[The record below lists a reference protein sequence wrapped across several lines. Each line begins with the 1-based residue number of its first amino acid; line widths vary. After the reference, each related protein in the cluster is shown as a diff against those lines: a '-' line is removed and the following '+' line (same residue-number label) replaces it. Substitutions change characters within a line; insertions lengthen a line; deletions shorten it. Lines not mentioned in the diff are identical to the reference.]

1 MEKSAFESTQ
11 NFFDQ
16 WVKIYEATYG
26 RLFETPAVGPI
37 REKQEKVM
45 KSFPIYVNLYTT
57 WIESNINFQTV
68 FMEAMRKTY
77 EKTANEMMTG
87 KVSPEEYKDFYKI
100 LIDTYSETFKEFI
113 KSGHFANDMGKLMSN
128 FIEFQKNNRE
138 ILEENCMKPMNIPT
152 KTDID
157 EINKELYSLKKTIKE
172 QQHLS
177 RDMEIQIKELSEKLD
192 KFERSEKE
200 TKESQKD
207 DTKESRNDETK
218 ESRKDETR

>member
-1 MEKSAFESTQ
+1 MEKSIFESTQ

-16 WVKIYEATYG
+16 WTKIYEATYG

-37 REKQEKVM
+37 REKQEKMM

-77 EKTANEMMTG
+77 EKTVNDMVTG
-87 KVSPEEYKDFYKI
+87 KVSPEKYKDFYKI
-100 LIDTYSETFKEFI
+100 LIDTYSETFKEFMR
-113 KSGHFANDMGKLMSN
+113 SGHFANDMGRLMSN
-128 FIEFQKNNRE
+128 FIEFQKNNKE
-138 ILEENCMKPMNIPT
+138 IFEDNYMKPMNVPT

-157 EINKELYSLKKTIKE
+157 EINKELYSLRKAVKE
-172 QQHLS
+172 QQNLL

-192 KFERSEKE
+192 KSEKE
-200 TKESQKD
+200 IKERQKD
-207 DTKESRNDETK
+207 KSE
-218 ESRKDETR
+218 KDETR